1 MPLSTYLL
9 KKKSFVN
16 TFFVFFIQN
25 NMKKNIFVFFGG
37 KSAEHDISIITA
49 IQTLNAADKTK
60 YEIFPAYI
68 DKTGQFW
75 TGKKLFDLKTFVDFS
90 PKQRGINHFVILSG
104 EKKAAITKGKKITK
118 LIDID
123 AAVLCCHGAGGE
135 DGGLQGL
142 LEMSDIPYSS
152 SGVCSSAVCMNKKI
166 MKDVFLSHKLPIV
179 EHISVTREEFEQS
192 PETVLCRVK
201 KLGYPVISKP
211 SNCGSSIG
219 IEKSK
224 NDDELKDALEVAFNF
239 DRLAIVEKCVE
250 NLMEVNCAV
259 MRVGDKITISSLE
272 EPKTKSEILT
282 FSDKYLTSPKKGEKQ
297 VLSEKDIK
305 LKKSQKELIKAL
317 ARESF
322 VACDCDGVVRIDFLI
337 DLDTQKIYVNEINTI
352 PGSMANY
359 LFCEHMNFSELFDNL
374 VEAALQKNID
384 KHKNVY
390 QFSSPAIL
398 SFLGGGTKRN
408 KC

>member
-1 MPLSTYLL
+1 
-9 KKKSFVN
+9 
-16 TFFVFFIQN
+16 
-25 NMKKNIFVFFGG
+25 MKKNIFVFFGG

-49 IQTLNAADKTK
+49 IQTLNAIDKTK
-60 YEIFPAYI
+60 YNVFPAYI
-68 DKTGQFW
+68 DKSGLFW
-75 TGKKLFDLKTFVDFS
+75 TGEKLFDIKIFVDFA
-90 PKQRGINHFVILSG
+90 PKQKGIKRFVILSG
-104 EKKAAITKGKKITK
+104 EKKVALLKGTHIKKV
-118 LIDID
+118 LDID

-135 DGGLQGL
+135 DGSLQGL

-152 SGVCSSAVCMNKKI
+152 SGVCSSALCMNKKI

-192 PETVLCRVK
+192 PETVLSRVK
-201 KLGYPVISKP
+201 KMGYPVISKP
-211 SNCGSSIG
+211 SNSGSSIG

-224 NDDELKDALEVAFNF
+224 NDEELKDALDLAFSF
-239 DRLAIVEKCVE
+239 DKLAVVEKCVE

-259 MRVGDKITISSLE
+259 LKVGDKVITSSLE
-272 EPKTKSEILT
+272 EPKTASDILT
-282 FSDKYLTSPKKGEKQ
+282 FSDKYLTSPRKGEKH

-359 LFCEHMNFSELFDNL
+359 LFSENMNFSELVDNL

>member
-1 MPLSTYLL
+1 
-9 KKKSFVN
+9 
-16 TFFVFFIQN
+16 
-25 NMKKNIFVFFGG
+25 MKKNIFVFFGG

-49 IQTLNAADKTK
+49 IQTLNAIDKAK
-60 YEIFPAYI
+60 YNVFPAYI
-68 DKTGQFW
+68 DKSGLFW
-75 TGKKLFDLKTFVDFS
+75 TGEKLFDIKTFVDFA
-90 PKQRGINHFVILSG
+90 PKQKGIKRFVILSG
-104 EKKAAITKGKKITK
+104 EKKAALLKGTHIKKV
-118 LIDID
+118 LDID

-135 DGGLQGL
+135 DGSLQGL

-192 PETVLCRVK
+192 PETVLSRVK
-201 KLGYPVISKP
+201 KMGYPVISKP
-211 SNCGSSIG
+211 SSSGSSIG

-224 NDDELKDALEVAFNF
+224 NDEELKDALDLAFSF
-239 DRLAIVEKCVE
+239 DKLAVVEKCVE

-259 MRVGDKITISSLE
+259 LKVGDKVITSSLE
-272 EPKTKSEILT
+272 EPKTASDILT
-282 FSDKYLTSPKKGEKQ
+282 FSDKYLTSPRKGEKQ

-305 LKKSQKELIKAL
+305 LKRSQKELIKAL

-322 VACDCDGVVRIDFLI
+322 VACDCDGIVRIDFLI

-359 LFCEHMNFSELFDNL
+359 LFSENMNFSELVDNL

>member
-1 MPLSTYLL
+1 
-9 KKKSFVN
+9 
-16 TFFVFFIQN
+16 
-25 NMKKNIFVFFGG
+25 MKKNIFVFFGG

-49 IQTLNAADKTK
+49 IQTLNAIDKAK
-60 YEIFPAYI
+60 YNVFPAYI
-68 DKTGQFW
+68 DKSGLFW
-75 TGKKLFDLKTFVDFS
+75 TGEKLFDIKTFVDFA
-90 PKQRGINHFVILSG
+90 PKQKGIKRFVILSG
-104 EKKAAITKGKKITK
+104 EKKAALLKGTHIKKV
-118 LIDID
+118 LDID

-135 DGGLQGL
+135 DGSLQGL

-192 PETVLCRVK
+192 PDTVLSRVK
-201 KLGYPVISKP
+201 KMGYPVISKP
-211 SNCGSSIG
+211 SNSGSSIG

-224 NDDELKDALEVAFNF
+224 NDEELKDALDLAFNF
-239 DRLAIVEKCVE
+239 DKIAVVEKCVE

-259 MRVGDKITISSLE
+259 LKVGDKVITSSLE
-272 EPKTKSEILT
+272 EPKTASDILT
-282 FSDKYLTSPKKGEKQ
+282 FSDKYLTSPRKGEKQ

-359 LFCEHMNFSELFDNL
+359 LFSENMNFSELVDNL